1 MLGFYDI
8 WVARD
13 TNGSLF
19 HKEPP
24 YVSEPAALQRLSKGL
39 PFPVSCC
46 WNGLVVL
53 NAVPFVHN
61 GTRLR
66 CARRTPILRP

>member
-46 WNGLVVL
+46 WNGMAVL
-53 NAVPFVHN
+53 N
-61 GTRLR
+61 GTFFQQGYQFRSEPL
-66 CARRTPILRP
+66 ADDV